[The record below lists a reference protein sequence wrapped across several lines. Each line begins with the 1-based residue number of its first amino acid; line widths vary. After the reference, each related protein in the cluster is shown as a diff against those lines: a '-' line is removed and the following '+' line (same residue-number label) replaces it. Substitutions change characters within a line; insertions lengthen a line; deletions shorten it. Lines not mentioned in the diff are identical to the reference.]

1 MTVLRRLGIATRG
14 FRGGSGGE
22 IVRIGY
28 VEDSLTA
35 KIEDTS
41 LTVKLG
47 VQQLD
52 AKITEGNS
60 LAIDLQENGLDL
72 GATLTV
78 EGAI

>member
-1 MTVLRRLGIATRG
+1 MTALRRLGIATRG
-14 FRGGSGGE
+14 FRGGGAE
-22 IVRIGY
+22 VVRIGY

-35 KIEDTS
+35 KLEDTS
-41 LTVKLG
+41 LTGKLDI
-47 VQQLD
+47 QQLD

-60 LAIDLQENGLDL
+60 LTIDLQENGLDL